1 MSKNTVNR
9 QVAWAQASREKLIR
23 ILGGR
28 CKWCGLTTNLTFD
41 CIVPTGGAHHKLSSV
56 RRVTYYKRE
65 MAKGNVQLLCHSC
78 NSKKGASIQPRYT
91 VTVPL
96 SVEFRPRLIESH
108 PHR

>member
-1 MSKNTVNR
+1 
-9 QVAWAQASREKLIR
+9 
-23 ILGGR
+23 
-28 CKWCGLTTNLTFD
+28 
-41 CIVPTGGAHHKLSSV
+41 
-56 RRVTYYKRE
+56 VTYYKRE

-96 SVEFRPRLIESH
+96 TDEFRPRLIESH